1 MPCSRTWHGTPM
13 RLWGW
18 GEKMG
23 MKLTRRAGRADAEH
37 EAGAH
42 VQFLLKLVTFLRGG
56 SPDAT
61 SHGAAPRP
69 PCPFATSEILHA
81 APATLTEPW
90 THGTLGRSF
99 GPRDG
104 KAEILSLRTMVSMA
118 TLSLKRK
125 DLVSHQP

>member
-1 MPCSRTWHGTPM
+1 MKDDGCHAREHGTPV

-23 MKLTRRAGRADAEH
+23 MKLTRRAGRADAEQ

-90 THGTLGRSF
+90 THGTLDSRNLGLTEPLDAALDPEMER
-99 GPRDG
+99 
-104 KAEILSLRTMVSMA
+104 LRFSA
-118 TLSLKRK
+118 
-125 DLVSHQP
+125 